1 MRVPLT
7 EQTAQQ
13 GEDLAQWQF
22 SKLGFTVRPQN
33 NRDYGLDHHAELIE
47 DGQASG
53 RLLALQVK
61 AGDSYFDERDGTDI
75 IFRTDSDHIDY
86 WLNHSLPVA
95 VCLCDLAEA
104 EVYWQIVS
112 PETVISTGKGF
123 KIKVPIN
130 QKVDQQSRHDLRQ
143 ILTPAVPGSR
153 YTVLSENDVNF
164 ARTQRVSVRALVNG
178 TATKAEIAAIVRR
191 LTSDRTFN
199 GYSRDK
205 FTDST
210 RNTGAQVV
218 WSYIYL
224 TAEDYANSNPYCS
237 SLWIHDQLPKQ
248 MRPLPLDGENI
259 GHDITVRWNPSYTAI
274 NRLMASTLTKVQ
286 YLSQVTPVI
295 NELETLT
302 ASLDARLVDFA
313 QGGINEGEFLS
324 ATARERTRICQI
336 ELEVREVPAAP
347 FECSEIDPLLQAAI
361 ANLSNVALF
370 YSESGISTW
379 TSDARLRLALEQV
392 RSENETLPGL
402 RYELGKVR

>member
-153 YTVLSENDVNF
+153 YTVL
-164 ARTQRVSVRALVNG
+164 RTCLR
-178 TATKAEIAAIVRR
+178 
-191 LTSDRTFN
+191 
-199 GYSRDK
+199 
-205 FTDST
+205 
-210 RNTGAQVV
+210 
-218 WSYIYL
+218 
-224 TAEDYANSNPYCS
+224 
-237 SLWIHDQLPKQ
+237 SLK
-248 MRPLPLDGENI
+248 
-259 GHDITVRWNPSYTAI
+259 
-274 NRLMASTLTKVQ
+274 
-286 YLSQVTPVI
+286 
-295 NELETLT
+295 
-302 ASLDARLVDFA
+302 
-313 QGGINEGEFLS
+313 
-324 ATARERTRICQI
+324 
-336 ELEVREVPAAP
+336 
-347 FECSEIDPLLQAAI
+347 
-361 ANLSNVALF
+361 
-370 YSESGISTW
+370 
-379 TSDARLRLALEQV
+379 
-392 RSENETLPGL
+392 
-402 RYELGKVR
+402 